1 VIPPSPWHQLPSAP
15 VKDALPNVRW
25 QADDDTPASAATAA
39 LMLYVVLN
47 FMARPVTLADG
58 TAARVSEA
66 SYDALGDATGLSR
79 SLIAGGLKRLQRLG
93 LVTATGSAQKRSY
106 VITGPHDRWFKLPC
120 RAILRDGVLRPF
132 TTFTMRTKHELH
144 AMKLYLY
151 LAAVRPNVSESTMVS
166 YETIHQRIGVP
177 ENDIRRAINVLNASG
192 LLINIDRE
200 YSRTLKV
207 NEANKYHL
215 TGHHDLV
222 PRRLAPAAD
231 SGNSAGAD
239 FS

>member
-1 VIPPSPWHQLPSAP
+1 MIPPSPWHQLPSAP
-15 VKDALPNVRW
+15 VMAALADLRW
-25 QADDDTPASAATAA
+25 QPDHDTPASAATAA

-47 FMARPVTLADG
+47 FLARPTTLADG
-58 TAARVSEA
+58 SATRVSEA

-93 LVTATGSAQKRSY
+93 LVTATGSAQRRGY

-151 LAAVRPNVSESTMVS
+151 LAAVRPNVSESTMAS
-166 YETIHQRIGVP
+166 YERIHERTGVP

-207 NEANKYHL
+207 NEANKYYL
-215 TGHHDLV
+215 TGHYELV
-222 PRRLAPAAD
+222 PRRQAAK
-231 SGNSAGAD
+231 AGGDTATAD

>member
-1 VIPPSPWHQLPSAP
+1 MDVLAR
-15 VKDALPNVRW
+15 LRW
-25 QADDDTPASAATAA
+25 QPDDDTPASAATAA

-47 FMARPVTLADG
+47 FMALPVTLADG
-58 TAARVSEA
+58 TAVRMSEG

-93 LVTATGSAQKRSY
+93 LMTITGSAQKRRY

-132 TTFTMRTKHELH
+132 ATFTMRTKHELH

-151 LAAVRPNVSESTMVS
+151 LAAVRPNISESTMVS
-166 YETIHQRIGVP
+166 YETIHQRTGVP

-207 NEANKYHL
+207 NEANKYYL
-215 TGHHDLV
+215 TGHRDMV
-222 PRRLAPAAD
+222 PRRPAQPAQAQEPAA
-231 SGNSAGAD
+231 
-239 FS
+239 